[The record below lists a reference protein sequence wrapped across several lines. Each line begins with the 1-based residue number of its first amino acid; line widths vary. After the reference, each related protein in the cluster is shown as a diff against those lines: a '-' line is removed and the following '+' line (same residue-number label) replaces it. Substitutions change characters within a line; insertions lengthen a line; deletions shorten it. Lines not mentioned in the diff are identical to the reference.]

1 MLNFGLAHGA
11 LLGLKESVMVA
22 NVEDVWNQIL
32 RHDIAV
38 NLLMF
43 NVKKLQRRNN
53 FNSNYVIKKKIKK
66 F

>member
-1 MLNFGLAHGA
+1 
-11 LLGLKESVMVA
+11 MVA